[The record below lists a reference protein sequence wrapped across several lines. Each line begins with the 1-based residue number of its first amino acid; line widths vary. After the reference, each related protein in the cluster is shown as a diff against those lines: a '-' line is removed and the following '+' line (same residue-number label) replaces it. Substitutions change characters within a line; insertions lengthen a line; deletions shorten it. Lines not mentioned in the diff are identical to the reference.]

1 MTSISL
7 CLCGML
13 ILRLYIK
20 QESHKTQ
27 QATIMMKQVSFILLC
42 AGLLAV
48 SSSQQSCSIAN
59 KCQCLEIPDKKLRDL
74 HPGCNT
80 ITKSRHPD
88 CVAAMHRYCNNIKFP
103 WYQPD
108 YPLTAAS
115 HEAYSGVIY
124 FNCIK
129 SSYARYVSLTE
140 LQLHHSGCT
149 RTTSQSISCLTA
161 IHRFCAANG
170 KGGDAGLAQEVPA
183 ESIYVTCFK
192 PSLKKSISITELQ
205 AKHSPCSSTSNSDS
219 VHCFAAARRWCID
232 RGHNGGIIQE
242 AGGNTVLVA
251 CYKSLY
257 GTNVYA

>member
-1 MTSISL
+1 
-7 CLCGML
+7 
-13 ILRLYIK
+13 
-20 QESHKTQ
+20 
-27 QATIMMKQVSFILLC
+27 MKQVIFMLMC
-42 AGLLAV
+42 AALLAV
-48 SSSQQSCSIAN
+48 SSCEQSCTIAS
-59 KCQCLEIPDKKLRDL
+59 KCQCLEIPDKKLRDF
-74 HPGCNT
+74 HSDCDTNA
-80 ITKSRHPD
+80 KSRHPD
-88 CVAAMHRYCNNIKFP
+88 CVAAMHRYCNNINFP
-103 WYQPD
+103 WYQSD

-115 HEAYSGVIY
+115 HENDKGVI
-124 FNCIK
+124 FFDCIK

-192 PSLKKSISITELQ
+192 PSLKKSVSITELQ
-205 AKHSPCSSTSNSDS
+205 AKHSPCSTSDS
-219 VHCFAAARRWCID
+219 NTASCFAAASRWCVD
-232 RGHNGGIIQE
+232 RGHNGGITQE
-242 AGGNTVLVA
+242 AGNNALLVA

>member
-1 MTSISL
+1 MTSITL
-7 CLCGML
+7 CLCRTL

-27 QATIMMKQVSFILLC
+27 QVIIMMKQISFILLC

-48 SSSQQSCSIAN
+48 SSSQQSCTIAS
-59 KCQCLEIPDKKLRDL
+59 KCQCLEIPDKRLSEF
-74 HPGCNT
+74 HSNCNT
-80 ITKSRHPD
+80 ITKSRNPD

-115 HEAYSGVIY
+115 HEAHGGVIY
-124 FNCIK
+124 FDCIK
-129 SSYARYVSLTE
+129 SLYARYVSLTE
-140 LQLHHSGCT
+140 LQLHHSSCT

-161 IHRFCAANG
+161 IHRFCAVNG

-192 PSLKKSISITELQ
+192 SSLKKSVNIAELQ
-205 AKHSPCSSTSNSDS
+205 AKHVYCNMGISNS
-219 VHCFAAARRWCID
+219 VHCFVSAKRWCID

-242 AGGNTVLVA
+242 VGLNNTLLVA

-257 GTNVYA
+257 GTNVYT

>member
-1 MTSISL
+1 MTSIML
-7 CLCGML
+7 CLCRML

-59 KCQCLEIPDKKLRDL
+59 KCQCLEIPDKKLRDF
-74 HPGCNT
+74 HSGCNT
-80 ITKSRHPD
+80 NAKSRHPD
-88 CVAAMHRYCNNIKFP
+88 CVAAMHRYCNNINFP

-108 YPLTAAS
+108 YHLTAAS
-115 HEAYSGVIY
+115 QEHHGGFIH
-124 FNCIK
+124 FGCIK
-129 SSYARYVSLTE
+129 STYERYVSLTE
-140 LQLHHSGCT
+140 LQLHHSSCT
-149 RTTSQSISCLTA
+149 RTTSQSISCLAA

-192 PSLKKSISITELQ
+192 PSLKKSVNITELQ
-205 AKHSPCSSTSNSDS
+205 AKHAPCTMSTSNSDN
-219 VHCFAAARRWCID
+219 CFAAARRWCND

-242 AGGNTVLVA
+242 AGNNALLVA

-257 GTNVYA
+257 GTNVYT